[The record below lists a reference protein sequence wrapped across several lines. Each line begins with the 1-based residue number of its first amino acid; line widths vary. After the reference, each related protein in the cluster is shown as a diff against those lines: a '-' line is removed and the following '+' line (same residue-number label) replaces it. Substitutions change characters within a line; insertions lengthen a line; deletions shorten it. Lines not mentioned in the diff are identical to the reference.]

1 MKRKIDWHR
10 EQAREREEEEE
21 KKKGRRRRRRRRKPN
36 RHFMASVGRVWRRPF
51 VWWNGEERRGEILRW
66 SVGSRQRVLTHADI
80 SVVYLQRSGPFQG
93 SASSLLFLSH
103 FISVEFLFCFY
114 FYLFFSRAKRKIS
127 ERKEKRKKNK
137 ITQDR
142 VNQTK
147 WCLTYSLSF
156 SGWCAHFFPF

>member
-1 MKRKIDWHR
+1 MKRR
-10 EQAREREEEEE
+10 
-21 KKKGRRRRRRRRKPN
+21 KKKKKKKKKAN
-36 RHFMASVGRVWRRPF
+36 RHFMASSAAAVASFDSRTVCAVCVCVCDGMAMA
-51 VWWNGEERRGEILRW
+51 GEILRW

-103 FISVEFLFCFY
+103 FISVEFLFLFCFC
-114 FYLFFSRAKRKIS
+114 FFSRAKRKIS

-156 SGWCAHFFPF
+156 SG